1 MTRLI
6 AILLGLTAFIAAG
19 HATAQQPVII
29 KFSHVVAEDTPKGR
43 AALYFKRL
51 VEQRTKGKVKVEV
64 YPDSKLYKDTDELAA
79 LQRGQVQMLAPSLAK
94 FGPLGLREFG
104 VFDLPYVFDN
114 YAEVHRVVLGPIGKD
129 LLKKLD
135 SKGILG
141 LTYWDNG
148 FKQMSANK
156 PLKKPDD
163 LKGLK
168 MRIQDSAVLEAQM
181 QALGATPKV
190 LSFSEVAAA
199 LKAGTVDG
207 TENPV
212 SNFDTQ
218 HMQDV
223 QKYLTLTNHGYL
235 GYAVIVNK
243 KFWEGLPAD
252 VRAGLS
258 AALRDATTFAND
270 IASES
275 NNDALEALR
284 ASGKTEVIRLTPQ
297 EKAEWKK
304 ALVKVHRK
312 MEGQIGKDLVRSI
325 YKETNFDPDKL

>member
-1 MTRLI
+1 MKRLI
-6 AILLGLTAFIAAG
+6 ALLFAVAALIGVG
-19 HATAQQPVII
+19 HATAQQPLVI

-43 AALYFKRL
+43 AAIYFKRL
-51 VEQRTKGKVKVEV
+51 VEQRNKGRVTVEI
-64 YPDSKLYKDTDELAA
+64 YADSKLYKDSDELAA

-94 FGPLGLREFG
+94 FGALGLREFEL
-104 VFDLPYVFDN
+104 FDLPYLFDN
-114 YAEVHRVVLGPIGKD
+114 YADVHRVVLGPIGKN
-129 LLKKLD
+129 LLKKLEP
-135 SKGILG
+135 KGILG

-156 PLKKPDD
+156 PLKRPDD
-163 LKGLK
+163 VRGLK
-168 MRIQDSAVLEAQM
+168 MRIQDSAVLQAQM
-181 QALGATPKV
+181 QALGAIPKAMA
-190 LSFSEVAAA
+190 FSEVSAA

-218 HMQDV
+218 HMQEV

-252 VRAGLS
+252 LRTSLS
-258 AALRDATTFAND
+258 EALRDATTFAND

-275 NNDALEALR
+275 NNDALESLR

-304 ALVKVHRK
+304 ALVQVHRK
-312 MEGQIGKDLVRSI
+312 MGRQIGEDLVRSI
-325 YKETNFDPDKL
+325 YKETNFDPGKL